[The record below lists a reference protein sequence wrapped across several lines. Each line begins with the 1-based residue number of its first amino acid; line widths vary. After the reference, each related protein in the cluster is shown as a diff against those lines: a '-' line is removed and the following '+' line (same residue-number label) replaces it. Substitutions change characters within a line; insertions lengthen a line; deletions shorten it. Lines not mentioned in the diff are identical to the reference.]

1 MNVRARVHRRHRTAP
16 RGRQAS
22 RAGRH
27 AARRSVPTVYERAT
41 AEQTRRAFGL
51 PEDYRVD
58 AVLASGAWDLFSDSQ
73 HRPHLVQSLTDL
85 GLGDL
90 ATGDGPGSLRRLTHA
105 QVGHTSEF
113 VHEGRRV
120 WFVPVMGTAV
130 MSWYLHAAC
139 LLGARRIVLVGTVG
153 GLSPSLHTADLIVPN
168 RSDGTHSAW
177 MYHRSNDPATRPDP
191 TMAASLARRLR
202 AALPSGATIAEGP
215 TTTCE
220 TILAETAQDV
230 AEWSAAGYLGV
241 EMEAAVTFAIGRHFD
256 IPAAAALYVAD
267 TLLDE
272 VGFLDPA
279 YADSAAARSHA
290 RQVQYDVGLAE
301 LLQLP

>member
-1 MNVRARVHRRHRTAP
+1 VSWASCPGSPVRAAWGWTRRKLPA
-16 RGRQAS
+16 
-22 RAGRH
+22 
-27 AARRSVPTVYERAT
+27 VYERAI
-41 AEQTRRAFGL
+41 AEQMRRAFGL
-51 PEDYRVD
+51 PENHRVD
-58 AVLASGAWDLFSDSQ
+58 AVLASGAWDLLGDSQ
-73 HRPHLVQSLTDL
+73 HRPHLVQSLVDL
-85 GLGDL
+85 GLSDL
-90 ATGDGPGSLRRLTHA
+90 ATGDSPESLRRLTHP
-105 QVGHTSEF
+105 QLGHASEF
-113 VHEGRRV
+113 VHEGSRV

-153 GLSPSLHTADLIVPN
+153 GLAPSLRTADVIVPD
-168 RSDGTHSAW
+168 RSDGAHSAW
-177 MYHRSNDPATRPDP
+177 MYHRGDDPATRPDP
-191 TMAASLARRLR
+191 AMAASLVRRLR
-202 AALPSGATIAEGP
+202 AALPAGSTIAQGP

-241 EMEAAVTFAIGRHFD
+241 EMEAAVTFAIGRHFG

-267 TLLDE
+267 TLVTE
-272 VGFLDPA
+272 IGSLDPA

-290 RQVQYDVGLAE
+290 RQVQYDAALAE

>member
-1 MNVRARVHRRHRTAP
+1 VYQWTTAD
-16 RGRQAS
+16 QL
-22 RAGRH
+22 
-27 AARRSVPTVYERAT
+27 
-41 AEQTRRAFGL
+41 RRAWGL
-51 PEDYRVD
+51 AEDYRVD
-58 AVLASGAWDLFSDSQ
+58 AVLASGAWDLLGDSQ
-73 HRPHLVQSLTDL
+73 HRPHLVQSFVDL

-90 ATGDGPGSLRRLTHA
+90 ANSGGPSSLHRLTQPQFGHA
-105 QVGHTSEF
+105 SEF

-153 GLSPSLHTADLIVPN
+153 GLAPSLHTVDMVVPD

-177 MYHRSNDPATRPDP
+177 MYHHNDDPATRPDP
-191 TMAASLARRLR
+191 AMAESLVRRLR
-202 AALPSGATIAEGP
+202 AALPTGATIAQGP

-220 TILAETAQDV
+220 TILAETARDV
-230 AEWSAAGYLGV
+230 QQWSAAGYLGV

-267 TLLDE
+267 TLLTE

-279 YADSAAARSHA
+279 YADSKAARSHA